1 MFIPKHR
8 RGSIP
13 PFRSK
18 HIRMNNTPQ
27 HRKQWILEELK
38 KSPLLSHGEMW
49 GKYGVKWGKGKTT
62 FDKDWKHAQEEL
74 KAWQKSINDKVIE
87 ETTKTEIE
95 ARKKAVLT
103 KVEALAIL
111 SDIAK
116 GTAKKVGDQILIP
129 SFKERNGAVSILAK
143 MEGWNADTKLK
154 VSGEINTMPTAI
166 QVEIILPEDED

>member
-1 MFIPKHR
+1 M
-8 RGSIP
+8 
-13 PFRSK
+13 
-18 HIRMNNTPQ
+18 
-27 HRKQWILEELK
+27 
-38 KSPLLSHGEMW
+38 
-49 GKYGVKWGKGKTT
+49 
-62 FDKDWKHAQEEL
+62 
-74 KAWQKSINDKVIE
+74 
-87 ETTKTEIE
+87 
-95 ARKKAVLT
+95 T

>member
-1 MFIPKHR
+1 M
-8 RGSIP
+8 
-13 PFRSK
+13 
-18 HIRMNNTPQ
+18 
-27 HRKQWILEELK
+27 
-38 KSPLLSHGEMW
+38 
-49 GKYGVKWGKGKTT
+49 
-62 FDKDWKHAQEEL
+62 
-74 KAWQKSINDKVIE
+74 
-87 ETTKTEIE
+87 
-95 ARKKAVLT
+95 T

-111 SDIAK
+111 SDISK

>member
-1 MFIPKHR
+1 M
-8 RGSIP
+8 
-13 PFRSK
+13 
-18 HIRMNNTPQ
+18 
-27 HRKQWILEELK
+27 
-38 KSPLLSHGEMW
+38 
-49 GKYGVKWGKGKTT
+49 
-62 FDKDWKHAQEEL
+62 
-74 KAWQKSINDKVIE
+74 
-87 ETTKTEIE
+87 
-95 ARKKAVLT
+95 T

-154 VSGEINTMPTAI
+154 VSGEINTMLTAI